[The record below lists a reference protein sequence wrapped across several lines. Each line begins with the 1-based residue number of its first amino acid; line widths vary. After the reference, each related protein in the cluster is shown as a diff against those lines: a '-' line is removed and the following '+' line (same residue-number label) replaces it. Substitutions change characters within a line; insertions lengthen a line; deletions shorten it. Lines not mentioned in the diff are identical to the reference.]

1 MSWAEHVL
9 TCLVPSQGCSRWSQ
23 GQCSIAF
30 SNSRSQLKYGIT
42 PLWRSPG
49 MSRGCGSTKLA
60 QLAGKTLCYSGR
72 ELPWLSLGASTLLGI
87 KQATVQQGWA
97 GLLVRALSKAAALC
111 ACLSEQP
118 RVPVWLSSTGTSCF
132 LRLQLPSDT
141 VKEKPPMSSPCPA
154 CAGEGRGLSH
164 HCPRLVP
171 YFFGQGHEGGGAY
184 FVQSSDSSPAPALD
198 SDSSKPSPQHPH
210 RSRSAHQARF
220 IHTVAFILLFLP
232 RFGVFLEGRG
242 GRST

>member
-1 MSWAEHVL
+1 MCDSWLGQQWWSRGKRAPPVPVSWAEHVL
-9 TCLVPSQGCSRWSQ
+9 TCLVPSRGCSHWSQ

-118 RVPVWLSSTGTSCF
+118 RVPVWL
-132 LRLQLPSDT
+132 
-141 VKEKPPMSSPCPA
+141 PA
-154 CAGEGRGLSH
+154 
-164 HCPRLVP
+164 LVP
-171 YFFGQGHEGGGAY
+171 
-184 FVQSSDSSPAPALD
+184 PAF
-198 SDSSKPSPQHPH
+198 SGCSF
-210 RSRSAHQARF
+210 QA
-220 IHTVAFILLFLP
+220 IL
-232 RFGVFLEGRG
+232 
-242 GRST
+242 

>member
-1 MSWAEHVL
+1 
-9 TCLVPSQGCSRWSQ
+9 
-23 GQCSIAF
+23 
-30 SNSRSQLKYGIT
+30 
-42 PLWRSPG
+42 

-72 ELPWLSLGASTLLGI
+72 ELLWLSLGASTLLGI
-87 KQATVQQGWA
+87 KQATVPQGWA

-154 CAGEGRGLSH
+154 YAGEGRGLSH

-171 YFFGQGHEGGGAY
+171 CFLVKAMRVVVLILFRVQTPVQHLLSTATAGNPPYSILTEADQHIRLSLYTLLPLYFYFFPVLVFSWRAGVGEHLAQ
-184 FVQSSDSSPAPALD
+184 Q
-198 SDSSKPSPQHPH
+198 
-210 RSRSAHQARF
+210 
-220 IHTVAFILLFLP
+220 LLSC
-232 RFGVFLEGRG
+232 G
-242 GRST
+242 